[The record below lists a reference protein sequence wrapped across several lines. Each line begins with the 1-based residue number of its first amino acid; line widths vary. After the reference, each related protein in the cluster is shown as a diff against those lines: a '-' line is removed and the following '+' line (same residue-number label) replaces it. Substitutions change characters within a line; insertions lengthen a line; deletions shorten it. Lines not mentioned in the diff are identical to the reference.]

1 MTSTSDSD
9 AGTSAAQ
16 TPYDRLTA
24 LGLILPKLPP
34 AVANFL
40 PAVREGQLLYLSGQG
55 PVHAGGFHSGKVGGD
70 VTLLEAYEHAK
81 LTGLNL
87 LAAIEDSLGDL
98 GKVRKIVKLF
108 GMVNAAP
115 DFVAHPLVVNGC
127 SDLMIAVFGPEIGSH
142 ARSAVGMGSL
152 PGQITV
158 EMEMIVAVA
167 D

>member
-1 MTSTSDSD
+1 MTSTSDSG
-9 AGTSAAQ
+9 ARTSAAQ

-24 LGLILPKLPP
+24 LGLTLPKLPP

-70 VTLLEAYEHAK
+70 VTLQEAYEHAK

>member
-70 VTLLEAYEHAK
+70 VTLQEAYEHAK

>member
-1 MTSTSDSD
+1 MTSSSTPDP
-9 AGTSAAQ
+9 ATPAQ
-16 TPYDRLTA
+16 TPYDRLSA
-24 LGLILPKLPP
+24 LGLTLPKLPP

-40 PAVREGQLLYLSGQG
+40 PAVREGDLLYLSGQG
-55 PVHAGGFHSGKVGGD
+55 PVHAGGFHSGKVGAD
-70 VTLLEAYEHAK
+70 VSLQDAYEHAK

-98 GKVRKIVKLF
+98 GKVRKVVKLL

-127 SDLMIAVFGPEIGSH
+127 SDLLVAVFGPEIGRH

-158 EMEMIVAVA
+158 EMELIVAVA